1 MDKQISIKHHLH
13 NGHVFFSSNTL
24 PIKQPLIIKVFVKC
38 YVHFYHEFW
47 KTRCAVLR
55 NPEVQKNLLK
65 EEVLV
70 IMEEASK

>member
-1 MDKQISIKHHLH
+1 MVTFLFRATRSRLKK
-13 NGHVFFSSNTL
+13 T
-24 PIKQPLIIKVFVKC
+24 LIIKVFVKC

-55 NPEVQKNLLK
+55 NPEVQKNVLK